1 MDFIDYALFWL
12 IIVVLLILLFQILK
26 LLKNTNAQ
34 IQKDFKN
41 RFNAKINVNNSEKA
55 KLKNRSSIRIYNSL
69 YIRDEN
75 ELNELRKKVKKLPWL
90 LTW

>member
-1 MDFIDYALFWL
+1 MDFIDYVLFGL

-26 LLKNTNAQ
+26 LVKNTNAQ

-41 RFNAKINVNNSEKA
+41 RFNTKINVNNLEKA
-55 KLKNRSSIRIYNSL
+55 KLKNIDSIRIYNSL

-75 ELNELRKKVKKLPWL
+75 ELNELRKKVKELP
-90 LTW
+90 

>member
-1 MDFIDYALFWL
+1 MDFIDYVLFGL

-26 LLKNTNAQ
+26 LVKNTNAQ

-41 RFNAKINVNNSEKA
+41 RFNTKININNSEKA
-55 KLKNRSSIRIYNSL
+55 KSKNRGSIRIYNSL

-75 ELNELRKKVKKLPWL
+75 ELNELRKKVKELP
-90 LTW
+90 